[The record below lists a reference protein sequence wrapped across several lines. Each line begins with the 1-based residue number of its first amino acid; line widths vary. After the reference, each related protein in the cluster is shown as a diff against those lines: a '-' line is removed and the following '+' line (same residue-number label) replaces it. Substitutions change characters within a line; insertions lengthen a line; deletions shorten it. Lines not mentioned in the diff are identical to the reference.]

1 MSWWECPIGS
11 VPIQRSIERPTAWA
25 WPEQSWLTMES
36 LRQRHSANG
45 IDGSE
50 EEMTASSQRS
60 LSDGVS
66 ELTRLE
72 LAQSPYA
79 TEKTGMGWRF
89 GGKTDG

>member
-1 MSWWECPIGS
+1 
-11 VPIQRSIERPTAWA
+11 
-25 WPEQSWLTMES
+25 MES

-45 IDGSE
+45 IDDSE
-50 EEMTASSQRS
+50 EEITASSLRS